1 MNINT
6 FVLMK
11 PPYVFQL
18 LFGSD
23 IRLKKN
29 QHTSSA
35 KKGIDDSKAK
45 NALVN
50 HHRPK
55 SVTCE
60 L

>member
-1 MNINT
+1 MHINT

-23 IRLKKN
+23 IRLKKIN
-29 QHTSSA
+29 IHLVQ

-50 HHRPK
+50 HHRLK

>member
-1 MNINT
+1 MHINT

-35 KKGIDDSKAK
+35 KK
-45 NALVN
+45 ALMTQK
-50 HHRPK
+50 PK
-55 SVTCE
+55 TPLSTTTD
-60 L
+60 

>member
-1 MNINT
+1 MHINT

-23 IRLKKN
+23 IRLKKIN
-29 QHTSSA
+29 IHLVQ
-35 KKGIDDSKAK
+35 KGIDDSKAK
-45 NALVN
+45 NAFIN
-50 HHRPK
+50 HHRLK